1 MASTDDSVRERTP
14 PASALLLWLSYV
26 GFVSLGLPDTVLG
39 AAWPAMRHEL
49 GLPLD
54 AAGAAVL
61 VTTLGV
67 VSSSMASP
75 RLRLRIGAGAVL
87 SGSTI
92 LAALALVGSGL
103 APSWHALL
111 LAAAVAG
118 LGGGAIDAT
127 LNDHVARHHS
137 ARHMNWLH
145 ACWGVG
151 ASIAPSIVAF
161 FLARGQSWRTAYLA
175 LGAIEAL
182 LALSFIA
189 TRSLWRDDGV
199 AAVSSDELQP
209 ALMPSPSA
217 AHASVAMFY
226 CYGGLEAG
234 TGLWA
239 ASLLAGTRDLSL
251 ASSGAAVG
259 LYWGA
264 LCAGR
269 FVIGA
274 WADKLGPMRVLAGT
288 VWFALAAVLA
298 LSLPATP
305 AWFVII
311 ALAALGFALAPIY
324 PLAMHDTPRRFA
336 GMLGARLVGRQV
348 AATAIGVSTL
358 PWLLGVI
365 AARVSLEWLPPLLVV
380 LAVAVI
386 ALERARRRGSTMP

>member
-1 MASTDDSVRERTP
+1 MSTTDHAPREQRPAST
-14 PASALLLWLSYV
+14 LLLWLSYV

-39 AAWPAMRHEL
+39 AAWPAMRAEF

-61 VTTLGV
+61 VTTAGV
-67 VSSSMASP
+67 VSSSTASGW
-75 RLRLRIGAGAVL
+75 LRMRIGAGVVL
-87 SGSTI
+87 SGSTLI
-92 LAALALVGSGL
+92 AALALVGSGL
-103 APSWHALL
+103 SPRWLVLL
-111 LAAAVAG
+111 MAAAAAG

-151 ASIAPSIVAF
+151 AAIAPNVVAF
-161 FLARGQSWRTAYLA
+161 VLARGQSWRSAYLV

-182 LALSFIA
+182 LALAFIA
-189 TRSLWRDDGV
+189 TRSLWRDDAL
-199 AAVSSDELQP
+199 AAEGGEHARTSVE
-209 ALMPSPSA
+209 PSPTA
-217 AHASVAMFY
+217 ARASVAMFY

-239 ASLLAGTRDLSL
+239 ASLLATTRNVSL
-251 ASSGAAVG
+251 AGAGAAVG
-259 LYWGA
+259 LYWGS

-274 WADKLGPMRVLAGT
+274 WADRLGPSRVLAAA
-288 VWFALAAVLA
+288 VWCALAAVVALA
-298 LSLPATP
+298 LPGTP
-305 AWFVII
+305 AWFVVI

-336 GMLGARLVGRQV
+336 GAAAAQLVGRQV
-348 AATAIGVSTL
+348 AATSVGVASL

-365 AARVSLEWLPPLLVV
+365 AERITLQWLPAMLVV

-386 ALERARRRGSTMP
+386 ILERARRT

>member
-1 MASTDDSVRERTP
+1 MSRSEHAAREPRAAP
-14 PASALLLWLSYV
+14 ALLLWLSYV

-39 AAWPAMRHEL
+39 AAWPAMRVEF

-67 VSSSMASP
+67 VLSSTASSW
-75 RLRLRIGAGAVL
+75 LRVRVGAGTVL

-92 LAALALVGSGL
+92 LAAFALIASGL
-103 APSWHALL
+103 APRWSLL
-111 LAAAVAG
+111 LMAAGCAG

-151 ASIAPSIVAF
+151 AAIAPNVVALV
-161 FLARGQSWRTAYLA
+161 LARGESWRTAYLA
-175 LGAIEAL
+175 LGLVEAV
-182 LALSFIA
+182 LAFAFIA
-189 TRSLWRDDGV
+189 TRSLWRDDAL
-199 AAVSSDELQP
+199 AAGGGGHAQSLVE
-209 ALMPSPSA
+209 PSPTA

-239 ASLLAGTRDLSL
+239 ASLLAGTRNVSL
-251 ASSGAAVG
+251 AAAGAAVG
-259 LYWGA
+259 LYWGS

-274 WADKLGPMRVLAGT
+274 WADRLGPSRVLTAS
-288 VWFALAAVLA
+288 VWSALVAVTALA
-298 LSLPATP
+298 LPGTP
-305 AWFVII
+305 AWFVAI
-311 ALAALGFALAPIY
+311 ALVALGVSLAPIY

-336 GMLGARLVGRQV
+336 GSAGAKLVGRQV
-348 AATAIGVSTL
+348 AATSVGVASL
-358 PWLLGVI
+358 PWLLGAI
-365 AARVSLEWLPPLLVV
+365 AQRITLAWLPALLVV

-386 ALERARRRGSTMP
+386 SLERVRRL

>member
-1 MASTDDSVRERTP
+1 MSSTDHTARDRTP
-14 PASALLLWLSYV
+14 PAPALLLWLSYV

-39 AAWPAMRHEL
+39 AAWPAMRTEL

-61 VTTLGV
+61 VTMAGV
-67 VSSSMASP
+67 VISSTASGW
-75 RLRLRIGAGAVL
+75 LRLHVSAGVVL

-92 LAALALVGSGL
+92 LAALALIGSGF
-103 APSWHALL
+103 APHWYVLL
-111 LAAAVAG
+111 IAAGVAG

-151 ASIAPSIVAF
+151 AAIAPNVVAF

-175 LGAIEAL
+175 LGAVEAL

-189 TRSLWRDDGV
+189 TRSLWRDDVV
-199 AAVSSDELQP
+199 AAPSGDEGQWT
-209 ALMPSPSA
+209 ATPSRGA

-239 ASLLAGTRDLSL
+239 ASLLVGTRNASL
-251 ASSGAAVG
+251 AGAGASVG

-274 WADKLGPMRVLAGT
+274 WADRWGPARVLATT
-288 VWFALAAVLA
+288 VWVALAAVVALA
-298 LSLPATP
+298 LPGTP
-305 AWFVII
+305 AWFVIL
-311 ALAALGFALAPIY
+311 ALAALGFSLAPIY
-324 PLAMHDTPRRFA
+324 PLAMHDTPRRFTGA
-336 GMLGARLVGRQV
+336 AGARLVGRQV
-348 AATAIGVSTL
+348 AATAIGVASL

-365 AARVSLEWLPPLLVV
+365 AARIALEWLPAMLIV

-386 ALERARRRGSTMP
+386 ALERTRRSGST